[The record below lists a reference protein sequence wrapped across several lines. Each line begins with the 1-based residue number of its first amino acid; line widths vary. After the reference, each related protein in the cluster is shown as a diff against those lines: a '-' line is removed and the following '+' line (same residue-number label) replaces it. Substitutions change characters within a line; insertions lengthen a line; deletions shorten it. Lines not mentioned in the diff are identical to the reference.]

1 MTIDSRQNPNKAI
14 FFDSAFPENQ
24 WTQPPISQYN
34 IQFGE
39 TIQGEFM
46 NTYFEM
52 IPDETILIQE
62 LEAWDLASDTD
73 INNLGL

>member
-1 MTIDSRQNPNKAI
+1 
-14 FFDSAFPENQ
+14 
-24 WTQPPISQYN
+24 
-34 IQFGE
+34 
-39 TIQGEFM
+39 M